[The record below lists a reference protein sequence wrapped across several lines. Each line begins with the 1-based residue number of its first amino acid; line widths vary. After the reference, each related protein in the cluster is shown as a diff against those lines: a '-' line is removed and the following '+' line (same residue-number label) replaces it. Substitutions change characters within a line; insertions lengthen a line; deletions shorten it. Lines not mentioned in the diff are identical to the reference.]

1 MKQLILIIGFGFL
14 FVDIQAQE
22 LVSKWSFDH
31 FNDTLVNENI
41 TNKNDKLFGFF
52 DSVSGIKGNA
62 IWLDGFTSF
71 IKMSSKILW
80 KYILTFFYET

>member
-1 MKQLILIIGFGFL
+1 MKQIILIFWFCVL
-14 FVDIQAQE
+14 YLEVHAHE

-31 FNDTLVNENI
+31 FNDTLDNENI

-62 IWLDGFTSF
+62 IWLD
-71 IKMSSKILW
+71 
-80 KYILTFFYET
+80 